1 MHTKSASGMFFVTFN
16 NSCKSAGHYNCGY
29 VFLTVGAG
37 YFSCKNA
44 ARLPCGSGLRF
55 CMMLPGTDAPARN
68 ESLLIILDYKI
79 ICSKSNP

>member
-44 ARLPCGSGLRF
+44 ARLPCGSGLRCLYDVTGHKCSCPELKF
-55 CMMLPGTDAPARN
+55 
-68 ESLLIILDYKI
+68 IDY
-79 ICSKSNP
+79 S